1 MQRKYMEEYKKN
13 RSNNVLKTLKEN
25 SELKRVEIDV
35 VTNFIKQEVE
45 SFSDA

>member
-1 MQRKYMEEYKKN
+1 MEEYKKN